1 MNNECRII
9 YLKDK
14 NMSDVSD
21 IFSRLEQN
29 NKSLYRFVYSNLQK
43 DASLGVREDV
53 LQYISGVAEQF
64 GTDQRFLFQI
74 AGFMNNLKITPEHL
88 EWVDSF
94 LKKNTAV
101 DIDDFSV
108 VFVEAVEKDIPLQ
121 QIKKLFGSE
130 TDQLLIYQKIVDY
143 EPETFNETADEVPGS
158 DNDVNSLLEIPKQE
172 DEAAEKIDD
181 KERDNQEDSGYAE
194 MFNSLITVMSI
205 KNDGDNSARTV
216 SDNLNK
222 IVAKFQ
228 LAASEL
234 AAYSSEVVHEVE
246 NDKEEIKRL
255 NALLNLQQRVMS
267 SQQNKINEM
276 RGEIVRLNTR
286 IQNAER
292 TEMRREAINQKI
304 SELQSLTLNER
315 KDSENAYSY
324 LEG

>member
-14 NMSDVSD
+14 NMPDISD
-21 IFSRLEQN
+21 IFSKLEQN
-29 NKSLYRFVYSNLQK
+29 NKSLYRFVCSNLQK

-64 GTDQRFLFQI
+64 GTDQRLLFQI
-74 AGFMNNLKITPEHL
+74 AGFMINLKITPDHL

-94 LKKNTAV
+94 LKKNIAV
-101 DIDDFSV
+101 DVDDFSV
-108 VFVEAVEKDIPLQ
+108 VFIEAVEKDIPLQ

-143 EPETFNETADEVPGS
+143 EPESGDESADKVPENH
-158 DNDVNSLLEIPKQE
+158 NDANPVLEISKKE
-172 DEAAEKIDD
+172 NEAEKIEDRDD
-181 KERDNQEDSGYAE
+181 KQEDSGYAE
-194 MFNSLITVMSI
+194 MFNNLITVMSI
-205 KNDGDNSARTV
+205 KNDGDNSARTI

-292 TEMRREAINQKI
+292 TELRREAINQKI

-315 KDSENAYSY
+315 KDSENAFSY

>member
-1 MNNECRII
+1 
-9 YLKDK
+9 
-14 NMSDVSD
+14 MSDVSD
-21 IFSRLEQN
+21 IFSKLEQN
-29 NKSLYRFVYSNLQK
+29 NKSLYRFVCSNLQK

-94 LKKNTAV
+94 LKQNTAV
-101 DIDDFSV
+101 DVDDFSV
-108 VFVEAVEKDIPLQ
+108 VFIEAVEKDIPLQ

-143 EPETFNETADEVPGS
+143 EPENGVEAADKVSENHKDANPV
-158 DNDVNSLLEIPKQE
+158 LEISKKE
-172 DEAAEKIDD
+172 NEAEKIEDRDD
-181 KERDNQEDSGYAE
+181 KQEDSGYAE
-194 MFNSLITVMSI
+194 MFNNLITVMSI
-205 KNDGDNSARTV
+205 KNDGDNSARTI

-315 KDSENAYSY
+315 KDSENEYSF

>member
-1 MNNECRII
+1 M
-9 YLKDK
+9 
-14 NMSDVSD
+14 
-21 IFSRLEQN
+21 
-29 NKSLYRFVYSNLQK
+29 
-43 DASLGVREDV
+43 
-53 LQYISGVAEQF
+53 
-64 GTDQRFLFQI
+64 
-74 AGFMNNLKITPEHL
+74 
-88 EWVDSF
+88 
-94 LKKNTAV
+94 
-101 DIDDFSV
+101 
-108 VFVEAVEKDIPLQ
+108 
-121 QIKKLFGSE
+121 
-130 TDQLLIYQKIVDY
+130 IYQKIVDY
-143 EPETFNETADEVPGS
+143 EPETFNETADEVPES
-158 DNDVNSLLEIPKQE
+158 DNDVNSLLEIPNQG
-172 DEAAEKIDD
+172 DGAEKIDD
-181 KERDNQEDSGYAE
+181 KKCDKQEDSGYAE

-205 KNDGDNSARTV
+205 KKDGDNSARTV

-234 AAYSSEVVHEVE
+234 AAYSSEVVNEVE

>member
-1 MNNECRII
+1 M
-9 YLKDK
+9 
-14 NMSDVSD
+14 
-21 IFSRLEQN
+21 
-29 NKSLYRFVYSNLQK
+29 
-43 DASLGVREDV
+43 
-53 LQYISGVAEQF
+53 
-64 GTDQRFLFQI
+64 
-74 AGFMNNLKITPEHL
+74 

-101 DIDDFSV
+101 DVDDFSV
-108 VFVEAVEKDIPLQ
+108 VFIEAVEKDIPLQ
-121 QIKKLFGSE
+121 QIKKLFDSE

-143 EPETFNETADEVPGS
+143 EPETFNETADEVPES
-158 DNDVNSLLEIPKQE
+158 DNDVNSLLEIPNQGDGAK
-172 DEAAEKIDD
+172 KIDD
-181 KERDNQEDSGYAE
+181 KECDKQEDSGYAE

-205 KNDGDNSARTV
+205 KKDGDNSARTV

>member
-21 IFSRLEQN
+21 IFSKLEQN
-29 NKSLYRFVYSNLQK
+29 NKALYRFVCSNLQK

-64 GTDQRFLFQI
+64 GTDQGFLFQI

-88 EWVDSF
+88 EWVNSF

-101 DIDDFSV
+101 DVDDFSV
-108 VFVEAVEKDIPLQ
+108 VFIEAVEKDIPLQ

-130 TDQLLIYQKIVDY
+130 TDQILIYQKIVDY
-143 EPETFNETADEVPGS
+143 EPETFNETADEVPES

-172 DEAAEKIDD
+172 DGAEKIDD
-181 KERDNQEDSGYAE
+181 KECDKQEDSGYAE

-222 IVAKFQ
+222 IVAKLQ

>member
-14 NMSDVSD
+14 TMSDVSD
-21 IFSRLEQN
+21 IFSKLEQN
-29 NKSLYRFVYSNLQK
+29 NKALYRFVCSNLQK

-101 DIDDFSV
+101 DVDDFSV
-108 VFVEAVEKDIPLQ
+108 VFIEAVEKDIPLQ

-143 EPETFNETADEVPGS
+143 EPETFNETADEVPES

-172 DEAAEKIDD
+172 DGAEKIDD
-181 KERDNQEDSGYAE
+181 KECDKQVDSGYAE
-194 MFNSLITVMSI
+194 MFNSLITVMSM

-234 AAYSSEVVHEVE
+234 AYSSEVVHEVE

>member
-1 MNNECRII
+1 
-9 YLKDK
+9 
-14 NMSDVSD
+14 MSDVSD
-21 IFSRLEQN
+21 IFSKLEQN
-29 NKSLYRFVYSNLQK
+29 NKSLYRFVCSNLQK

-94 LKKNTAV
+94 LKQNTAV
-101 DIDDFSV
+101 DVDDFSV
-108 VFVEAVEKDIPLQ
+108 VFIEAVEKDIPLQ

-143 EPETFNETADEVPGS
+143 EPGTFNETADAES
-158 DNDVNSLLEIPKQE
+158 NNDVNILLEIPKQE
-172 DEAAEKIDD
+172 DGAEKIDD
-181 KERDNQEDSGYAE
+181 KECDKQEDSGYAE

>member
-21 IFSRLEQN
+21 IFSKLEQN
-29 NKSLYRFVYSNLQK
+29 NKALYRFVCSNLQK

-101 DIDDFSV
+101 DVDDFSV
-108 VFVEAVEKDIPLQ
+108 VFIEAVEKDIPLQ
-121 QIKKLFGSE
+121 QIKKLFDSE

-143 EPETFNETADEVPGS
+143 EPETFNETADEVPES
-158 DNDVNSLLEIPKQE
+158 DNDVNSLLEIPNQGDGAK
-172 DEAAEKIDD
+172 KIDD
-181 KERDNQEDSGYAE
+181 KECDKQEDSGYAE

-205 KNDGDNSARTV
+205 KKDGDNSARTV

-234 AAYSSEVVHEVE
+234 VAYSSEVVHEVE

>member
-1 MNNECRII
+1 
-9 YLKDK
+9 
-14 NMSDVSD
+14 MSDVSD
-21 IFSRLEQN
+21 IFSKLEQN
-29 NKSLYRFVYSNLQK
+29 NKALYRFVCSNLQK

-101 DIDDFSV
+101 DVDDFSV
-108 VFVEAVEKDIPLQ
+108 VFIEAVEKDIPLQ
-121 QIKKLFGSE
+121 QIKKLFDSE

-143 EPETFNETADEVPGS
+143 EPETFNETADEVPES
-158 DNDVNSLLEIPKQE
+158 DNDVNSLLEIPNQGDGAK
-172 DEAAEKIDD
+172 KIDD
-181 KERDNQEDSGYAE
+181 KECDKQEDSGYAE

-205 KNDGDNSARTV
+205 KKDGDNSARTV

-267 SQQNKINEM
+267 S
-276 RGEIVRLNTR
+276 
-286 IQNAER
+286 
-292 TEMRREAINQKI
+292 
-304 SELQSLTLNER
+304 
-315 KDSENAYSY
+315 
-324 LEG
+324 

>member
-1 MNNECRII
+1 M
-9 YLKDK
+9 
-14 NMSDVSD
+14 
-21 IFSRLEQN
+21 
-29 NKSLYRFVYSNLQK
+29 
-43 DASLGVREDV
+43 
-53 LQYISGVAEQF
+53 
-64 GTDQRFLFQI
+64 
-74 AGFMNNLKITPEHL
+74 
-88 EWVDSF
+88 
-94 LKKNTAV
+94 
-101 DIDDFSV
+101 
-108 VFVEAVEKDIPLQ
+108 
-121 QIKKLFGSE
+121 
-130 TDQLLIYQKIVDY
+130 IYQKIVDY
-143 EPETFNETADEVPGS
+143 EPETFNETADEVPES
-158 DNDVNSLLEIPKQE
+158 DNDVNSLLEIPNQGDGAK
-172 DEAAEKIDD
+172 KIDD
-181 KERDNQEDSGYAE
+181 KECDKQEDSGYAE

-205 KNDGDNSARTV
+205 KKDGDNSARTV

>member
-21 IFSRLEQN
+21 IFSKLEQN
-29 NKSLYRFVYSNLQK
+29 NKALYRFVCSNLQK

-101 DIDDFSV
+101 DVDDFSV
-108 VFVEAVEKDIPLQ
+108 VFIEAVEKDIPLQ
-121 QIKKLFGSE
+121 QIKKLFDSE

-143 EPETFNETADEVPGS
+143 EPETFNETADEVPES
-158 DNDVNSLLEIPKQE
+158 DNDVNSLLEIPNQGDGAK
-172 DEAAEKIDD
+172 KIDD
-181 KERDNQEDSGYAE
+181 KECDKQEDSGYAE

-205 KNDGDNSARTV
+205 KKDGDNSARTV

-228 LAASEL
+228 LAESEL

>member
-14 NMSDVSD
+14 NTPDVND
-21 IFSRLEQN
+21 IFSKLEQN
-29 NKSLYRFVYSNLQK
+29 NKALYRFVCSNLQK

-94 LKKNTAV
+94 LKQNTAV
-101 DIDDFSV
+101 DVDDFSV
-108 VFVEAVEKDIPLQ
+108 VFIEAVEKDIPLQ

-143 EPETFNETADEVPGS
+143 EPGTFNETADAES
-158 DNDVNSLLEIPKQE
+158 NNDVNFLLEIPKQE
-172 DEAAEKIDD
+172 DGAEKIDD
-181 KERDNQEDSGYAE
+181 KECDKQEDSGYAE
-194 MFNSLITVMSI
+194 MFNSLITVMSM

>member
-1 MNNECRII
+1 
-9 YLKDK
+9 
-14 NMSDVSD
+14 
-21 IFSRLEQN
+21 
-29 NKSLYRFVYSNLQK
+29 
-43 DASLGVREDV
+43 
-53 LQYISGVAEQF
+53 
-64 GTDQRFLFQI
+64 
-74 AGFMNNLKITPEHL
+74 MNNLKITPEHL

-101 DIDDFSV
+101 DVDDFSV
-108 VFVEAVEKDIPLQ
+108 VFIEAVEKDIPLQ
-121 QIKKLFGSE
+121 QIKKLFDSE

-143 EPETFNETADEVPGS
+143 EPETFNETADEVPES
-158 DNDVNSLLEIPKQE
+158 DNDVNSLLEIPNQGDGAK
-172 DEAAEKIDD
+172 KIDD
-181 KERDNQEDSGYAE
+181 KECDKQEDSGYAE

-205 KNDGDNSARTV
+205 KKDGDNSARTV

>member
-1 MNNECRII
+1 M
-9 YLKDK
+9 
-14 NMSDVSD
+14 
-21 IFSRLEQN
+21 
-29 NKSLYRFVYSNLQK
+29 
-43 DASLGVREDV
+43 
-53 LQYISGVAEQF
+53 
-64 GTDQRFLFQI
+64 
-74 AGFMNNLKITPEHL
+74 

-101 DIDDFSV
+101 DVDDFSV
-108 VFVEAVEKDIPLQ
+108 VFIEAVEKDIPLQ

-143 EPETFNETADEVPGS
+143 EPETFNETADEVPES
-158 DNDVNSLLEIPKQE
+158 DNDVNSLLEIPNQG
-172 DEAAEKIDD
+172 DGAEKIDD
-181 KERDNQEDSGYAE
+181 KECDKQEDSGYAE

-205 KNDGDNSARTV
+205 KKDGDNSARTV

>member
-1 MNNECRII
+1 MIGSENLKKRII
-9 YLKDK
+9 SAIVMILIVLPLIVFGGLCLKIGTVVLGACSMYELLKQK
-14 NMSDVSD
+14 NNMPLFIKIISIISVMLVIYFSNSFS
-21 IFSRLEQN
+21 IFSN
-29 NKSLYRFVYSNLQK
+29 LYFFPIL
-43 DASLGVREDV
+43 
-53 LQYISGVAEQF
+53 
-64 GTDQRFLFQI
+64 FLLFFI
-74 AGFMNNLKITPEHL
+74 
-88 EWVDSF
+88 
-94 LKKNTAV
+94 
-101 DIDDFSV
+101 SV
-108 VFVEAVEKDIPLQ
+108 VFIEAVEKDIPLQ

-143 EPETFNETADEVPGS
+143 EPETFNETADEVPES
-158 DNDVNSLLEIPKQE
+158 DNDVNSLLEIPNQG
-172 DEAAEKIDD
+172 DGAEKIDD
-181 KERDNQEDSGYAE
+181 KECDKQEDSGYAE

-205 KNDGDNSARTV
+205 KKDGDNSARTV

>member
-1 MNNECRII
+1 
-9 YLKDK
+9 
-14 NMSDVSD
+14 MSDVSD
-21 IFSRLEQN
+21 IFSKLEQN
-29 NKSLYRFVYSNLQK
+29 NKSLYRFVCSNLQK

-94 LKKNTAV
+94 LKQNTAV
-101 DIDDFSV
+101 DVDDFSV
-108 VFVEAVEKDIPLQ
+108 VFIEAVEKDIPLQ

-143 EPETFNETADEVPGS
+143 EPGTFNETADAES
-158 DNDVNSLLEIPKQE
+158 NNDVNFLLEIPKQE
-172 DEAAEKIDD
+172 DGAEKIED
-181 KERDNQEDSGYAE
+181 KECDKQEDSGYAE

>member
-1 MNNECRII
+1 
-9 YLKDK
+9 
-14 NMSDVSD
+14 MSDVSD
-21 IFSRLEQN
+21 IFSKLEQN
-29 NKSLYRFVYSNLQK
+29 NKSLYRFVCSNLQK

-94 LKKNTAV
+94 LKQNTAV
-101 DIDDFSV
+101 DVDDFSV
-108 VFVEAVEKDIPLQ
+108 VFIEAVEKDIPLQ

-143 EPETFNETADEVPGS
+143 EPGTFNETADAES
-158 DNDVNSLLEIPKQE
+158 NNDVNFLLEIPKQE
-172 DEAAEKIDD
+172 DGAEKIDD
-181 KERDNQEDSGYAE
+181 KECDKQEDSGYAE

-216 SDNLNK
+216 SNNLNK

>member
-21 IFSRLEQN
+21 IFSKLEQN
-29 NKSLYRFVYSNLQK
+29 NKALYRFVCSNLQK

-88 EWVDSF
+88 EWADSF

-101 DIDDFSV
+101 DVDDFSV
-108 VFVEAVEKDIPLQ
+108 VFIEAVEKDIPLQ
-121 QIKKLFGSE
+121 QIKKLFDSE

-143 EPETFNETADEVPGS
+143 EPETFNETADEVPES
-158 DNDVNSLLEIPKQE
+158 DNDVNSLLEIPNQGDGAK
-172 DEAAEKIDD
+172 KIDD
-181 KERDNQEDSGYAE
+181 KECDKQEDSGYAE

-205 KNDGDNSARTV
+205 KKDGDNSARTV

>member
-1 MNNECRII
+1 
-9 YLKDK
+9 
-14 NMSDVSD
+14 
-21 IFSRLEQN
+21 
-29 NKSLYRFVYSNLQK
+29 
-43 DASLGVREDV
+43 
-53 LQYISGVAEQF
+53 
-64 GTDQRFLFQI
+64 
-74 AGFMNNLKITPEHL
+74 MNNLKITPEHL
-88 EWVDSF
+88 EWVNSF

-101 DIDDFSV
+101 DVDDFSV
-108 VFVEAVEKDIPLQ
+108 VFIEAVEKDIPLQ

-130 TDQLLIYQKIVDY
+130 TDQILIYQKIVDY
-143 EPETFNETADEVPGS
+143 EPETFNETADEVPES

-172 DEAAEKIDD
+172 DGAEKIDD
-181 KERDNQEDSGYAE
+181 KECDKQEDSGYAE

-222 IVAKFQ
+222 IVAKLQ

>member
-21 IFSRLEQN
+21 IFSKLEQN
-29 NKSLYRFVYSNLQK
+29 NKALYRFVCSNLQK

-94 LKKNTAV
+94 LKKNTSV
-101 DIDDFSV
+101 DVDDFSV
-108 VFVEAVEKDIPLQ
+108 VFIEAVEKDIPLQ

-143 EPETFNETADEVPGS
+143 EPETFNETADEVPES
-158 DNDVNSLLEIPKQE
+158 DNDVNSLLEIPNQG
-172 DEAAEKIDD
+172 DGAEKIDD
-181 KERDNQEDSGYAE
+181 KKCDKQEDSGYAE

-205 KNDGDNSARTV
+205 KKDGDNSARTV

-246 NDKEEIKRL
+246 NDKEEI
-255 NALLNLQQRVMS
+255 
-267 SQQNKINEM
+267 
-276 RGEIVRLNTR
+276 RG
-286 IQNAER
+286 
-292 TEMRREAINQKI
+292 
-304 SELQSLTLNER
+304 
-315 KDSENAYSY
+315 
-324 LEG
+324 

>member
-1 MNNECRII
+1 MP
-9 YLKDK
+9 
-14 NMSDVSD
+14 DVSD
-21 IFSRLEQN
+21 IFSKLEQN
-29 NKSLYRFVYSNLQK
+29 NKSLYRFVCNNLQK

-64 GTDQRFLFQI
+64 GTDQRLLFQI
-74 AGFMNNLKITPEHL
+74 AGFMINLKITPDHL

-101 DIDDFSV
+101 DVDDFSV
-108 VFVEAVEKDIPLQ
+108 VFIEAVEKDIPLQ

-181 KERDNQEDSGYAE
+181 KKCDKQEDSGYAE

-205 KNDGDNSARTV
+205 KKDGDNSARTV

>member
-1 MNNECRII
+1 
-9 YLKDK
+9 
-14 NMSDVSD
+14 MSDVSD
-21 IFSRLEQN
+21 IFSKLEQN
-29 NKSLYRFVYSNLQK
+29 NKALYRFVCSNLQK

-94 LKKNTAV
+94 LKQNTAV
-101 DIDDFSV
+101 DVDDFSV
-108 VFVEAVEKDIPLQ
+108 VFIEAVEKDIPLQ

-143 EPETFNETADEVPGS
+143 EPGTFNETADAES
-158 DNDVNSLLEIPKQE
+158 NNDVNFLLEIPKQE
-172 DEAAEKIDD
+172 DGAEKIDD
-181 KERDNQEDSGYAE
+181 KECDKQEDSGYAE

-234 AAYSSEVVHEVE
+234 ASYSSEVVHEVE

>member
-1 MNNECRII
+1 
-9 YLKDK
+9 
-14 NMSDVSD
+14 MSDVSD
-21 IFSRLEQN
+21 IFSKLEQN
-29 NKSLYRFVYSNLQK
+29 NKSLYRFVCSNLQK

-94 LKKNTAV
+94 LKQNTAV
-101 DIDDFSV
+101 DVDDFSV
-108 VFVEAVEKDIPLQ
+108 VFIEAVEKDIPLQ

-143 EPETFNETADEVPGS
+143 EPGTFNETADAES
-158 DNDVNSLLEIPKQE
+158 NNDVNFLLEIPKQE
-172 DEAAEKIDD
+172 DGAEKIDD
-181 KERDNQEDSGYAE
+181 KECDKQEDSGYAE

>member
-14 NMSDVSD
+14 NMPDISD
-21 IFSRLEQN
+21 IFSKLEQN
-29 NKSLYRFVYSNLQK
+29 NKSLYRFICSNLQK

-64 GTDQRFLFQI
+64 GTDQRLLFQI
-74 AGFMNNLKITPEHL
+74 AGFMVNLKITPDHL

-101 DIDDFSV
+101 DVDDFSV
-108 VFVEAVEKDIPLQ
+108 VFIEAVEKDIPLQ

-143 EPETFNETADEVPGS
+143 EPENGDESADKVSENH
-158 DNDVNSLLEIPKQE
+158 NDANPVLEISKKE
-172 DEAAEKIDD
+172 NEVEKIEDRDD
-181 KERDNQEDSGYAE
+181 KQEDSGYAE
-194 MFNSLITVMSI
+194 MFNNLITVMSI
-205 KNDGDNSARTV
+205 KNDGDNSARTI

-222 IVAKFQ
+222 IVAKLQ

-292 TEMRREAINQKI
+292 TELRREAINQKI

>member
-1 MNNECRII
+1 MPDI
-9 YLKDK
+9 
-14 NMSDVSD
+14 SD
-21 IFSRLEQN
+21 IFSKLEQN
-29 NKSLYRFVYSNLQK
+29 NKSLYRFVCSNLQK

-64 GTDQRFLFQI
+64 GTDQRLLFQI
-74 AGFMNNLKITPEHL
+74 AGFMVNLKITPDHL

-101 DIDDFSV
+101 DVDDFSV
-108 VFVEAVEKDIPLQ
+108 VFIEAVEKDIPLQ

-143 EPETFNETADEVPGS
+143 EPENGDESADKVSENH
-158 DNDVNSLLEIPKQE
+158 NDANPVLEISKKE
-172 DEAAEKIDD
+172 NEVEKIEDRDD
-181 KERDNQEDSGYAE
+181 KQEDSGYAE
-194 MFNSLITVMSI
+194 MFNNLITVMSI
-205 KNDGDNSARTV
+205 KNDGDNSARTI

-222 IVAKFQ
+222 IVAKLQ

-292 TEMRREAINQKI
+292 TELRREAINQKI

>member
-1 MNNECRII
+1 
-9 YLKDK
+9 
-14 NMSDVSD
+14 
-21 IFSRLEQN
+21 
-29 NKSLYRFVYSNLQK
+29 
-43 DASLGVREDV
+43 
-53 LQYISGVAEQF
+53 
-64 GTDQRFLFQI
+64 
-74 AGFMNNLKITPEHL
+74 MNNLKITPEHL

-101 DIDDFSV
+101 DVDDFSV
-108 VFVEAVEKDIPLQ
+108 VFIEAVEKDIPLQ

-143 EPETFNETADEVPGS
+143 EPETFNETADEVPES
-158 DNDVNSLLEIPKQE
+158 DNDVNSLLEIPNQG
-172 DEAAEKIDD
+172 DGAEKIDD
-181 KERDNQEDSGYAE
+181 KECDKQEDSGYAE

-205 KNDGDNSARTV
+205 KKDGDNSARTV